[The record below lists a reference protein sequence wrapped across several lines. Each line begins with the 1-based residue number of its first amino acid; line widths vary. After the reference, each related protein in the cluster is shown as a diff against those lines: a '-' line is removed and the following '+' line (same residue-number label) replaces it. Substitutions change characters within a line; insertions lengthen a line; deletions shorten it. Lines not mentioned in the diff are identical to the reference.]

1 MLVLMAGSF
10 AAAQTPSDLP
20 ADSLDR
26 DSLLTA
32 GFDEL
37 LSYLLLTRD
46 DFAFR
51 DDYTDRDS
59 FRMAIVDT
67 LMCHPL
73 QMLPFVDTTAARLAD
88 FGTNPRAVF
97 TYLAGLFGSPGDL
110 RQIPGAASP
119 AAEGSSASLKIKRLP
134 GRLDE
139 PLAQACRILSA
150 MQESLCCRMGGDWH
164 SERNRFIAG
173 PFKELLKMDVA
184 DESRSLEAV
193 DSLEHIEEEYA
204 LRFSRLAADIGRIPP
219 FDYLAADS
227 LDLFRQI
234 DLIHTRLTTDTDLLK
249 FTASGKPLPIKDCPF
264 GRIAIGSSGNDIYR
278 GDYFVIID
286 SDGDDSYY
294 LTYDIANPH
303 PTLIIDC
310 AGDDFYKAET
320 DFALACGAFSNS
332 FLIDYAGDDTYAGG
346 NFSVAAG
353 YFGSGILWDKKGN
366 DRYSGDTFTQG
377 AGTFGLGLLIDE
389 EGADV
394 HTGNL
399 YCQGFGYVR
408 GIGGIIDRGGNDT
421 YTVQPKYLDVLGY
434 ADRYFTLSQGFAYG
448 VRPAFSGGVGFI
460 TDYAGNDLYVSD
472 IFGQGSGYWWS
483 LGMLCDRSGNDQYVS
498 YQYAQGAGAHMALG
512 ILSDEAG
519 DDVYRSHGVSQ
530 GCGHD
535 YSCGWLVDRRGN
547 DIYSSYDLSQGAGS
561 ANGIGLI
568 TDIGGDDG
576 YYVFRKGNTQGYGN
590 PRRDYG
596 SIGVMLDLGGLD
608 RFDGNGSDNRFWRTA
623 SKWGGGLDRDISPAK
638 TGEAK

>member
-1 MLVLMAGSF
+1 
-10 AAAQTPSDLP
+10 
-20 ADSLDR
+20 
-26 DSLLTA
+26 
-32 GFDEL
+32 
-37 LSYLLLTRD
+37 
-46 DFAFR
+46 
-51 DDYTDRDS
+51 
-59 FRMAIVDT
+59 
-67 LMCHPL
+67 
-73 QMLPFVDTTAARLAD
+73 
-88 FGTNPRAVF
+88 
-97 TYLAGLFGSPGDL
+97 
-110 RQIPGAASP
+110 
-119 AAEGSSASLKIKRLP
+119 
-134 GRLDE
+134 
-139 PLAQACRILSA
+139 
-150 MQESLCCRMGGDWH
+150 
-164 SERNRFIAG
+164 
-173 PFKELLKMDVA
+173 
-184 DESRSLEAV
+184 
-193 DSLEHIEEEYA
+193 
-204 LRFSRLAADIGRIPP
+204 
-219 FDYLAADS
+219 
-227 LDLFRQI
+227 
-234 DLIHTRLTTDTDLLK
+234 
-249 FTASGKPLPIKDCPF
+249 
-264 GRIAIGSSGNDIYR
+264 
-278 GDYFVIID
+278 
-286 SDGDDSYY
+286 
-294 LTYDIANPH
+294 
-303 PTLIIDC
+303 
-310 AGDDFYKAET
+310 
-320 DFALACGAFSNS
+320 
-332 FLIDYAGDDTYAGG
+332 
-346 NFSVAAG
+346 
-353 YFGSGILWDKKGN
+353 
-366 DRYSGDTFTQG
+366 
-377 AGTFGLGLLIDE
+377 
-389 EGADV
+389 
-394 HTGNL
+394 
-399 YCQGFGYVR
+399 
-408 GIGGIIDRGGNDT
+408 
-421 YTVQPKYLDVLGY
+421 Y